1 MEGVAPRTD
10 DFPPRVS
17 ASITMY
23 RCLPYVDAS
32 LRCFVRTTLHER
44 GREAWYEIVATVGA
58 AVDNRRGI
66 DVTSVNEGANIA
78 RSIVTIITA
87 GNWPIVVYARVKYR
101 FLMVPYVKFAKIP

>member
-1 MEGVAPRTD
+1 MSTRRYAVSCV
-10 DFPPRVS
+10 PPS
-17 ASITMY
+17 T
-23 RCLPYVDAS
+23 
-32 LRCFVRTTLHER
+32 EKGR
-44 GREAWYEIVATVGA
+44 GAWYEIVAAVGA

-101 FLMVPYVKFAKIP
+101 FFDDSIR

>member
-1 MEGVAPRTD
+1 MTLSPSLSRLEKGGETPSGQMEGVAPRTD

-23 RCLPYVDAS
+23 RCLPYVDAPVVT
-32 LRCFVRTTLHER
+32 CVPPPTKKGR
-44 GREAWYEIVATVGA
+44 GGAWYEIA
-58 AVDNRRGI
+58 AADNRRGI

-87 GNWPIVVYARVKYR
+87 AN
-101 FLMVPYVKFAKIP
+101 